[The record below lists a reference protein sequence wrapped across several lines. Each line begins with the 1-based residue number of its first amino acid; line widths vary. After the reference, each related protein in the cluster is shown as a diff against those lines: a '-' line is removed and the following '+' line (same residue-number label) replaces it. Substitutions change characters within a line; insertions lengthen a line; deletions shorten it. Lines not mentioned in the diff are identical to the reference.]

1 MKAAVL
7 GSPIAHSLSPLLHRT
22 GYASLGLDE
31 WSYQRFELTADALP
45 GFLAGLDD
53 DWRGFSLTMPLKQ
66 ACLEVAD
73 EVSPLAARAGAGNTL
88 VRTES
93 GWRADNTDIPGLVA
107 ALRPAWQGWTS
118 AAILGAGATAR
129 SSVLALEELGVTTV
143 TVYARRPEQAD
154 DLICWAASAAP
165 GVRLTAADL
174 GAWAS
179 GGEPAVLSTLPA
191 GAIDGTGI
199 VPGDGLLFDAVYAG
213 WPTPLARSAEAAGR
227 TVVGGAE
234 LLLAQALLQF
244 EQFTGR
250 RPDAGLLRAALAAA
264 IEPKIVLVGFM
275 GAGKTTVGRA
285 VAARLGRPFVD
296 TDELIAA
303 VAGRSIA
310 TIFAE
315 DGEPFFRRLE
325 AEAIIEVLTGAPA
338 VVSLGGG
345 AVGSPAVR
353 EALAGHRVV
362 FLDVSYDEALARV
375 GADSGRPVLARP
387 DLPQLYAARQELYRE
402 VATVTVSSEG
412 EPDQTRAELSD
423 QITARVLAALG

>member
-1 MKAAVL
+1 VKAAVL
-7 GSPIAHSLSPLLHRT
+7 GSPIAHSLSPLLHRS
-22 GYASLGLDE
+22 GYASRGLDE
-31 WSYQRFELTADALP
+31 WSYQRFELTAAQLP

-73 EVSPLAARAGAGNTL
+73 EVTPLAARAGAGNTL
-88 VRTES
+88 IRTET

-107 ALRPAWQGWTS
+107 ALRPVWQGWTS

-129 SSVLALEELGVTTV
+129 SAILALEELGVTSV

-154 DLICWAASAAP
+154 DLICWAAAVAP
-165 GVRLTAADL
+165 ELRLTSADL
-174 GAWAS
+174 GSWAT
-179 GGEPAVLSTLPA
+179 GGEQAVLSTLPA
-191 GAIDGTGI
+191 GAIDGVGV
-199 VPGDGLLFDAVYAG
+199 VPGPGLVFDAVYAG
-213 WPTPLARSAEAAGR
+213 WPTPLARAAEAAGR

-244 EQFTGR
+244 EQFTGVQ
-250 RPDAGLLRAALAAA
+250 PDADLLRADLAAA

-285 VAARLGRPFVD
+285 LATWLGRPFVD

-303 VAGRSIA
+303 VAGRTIA
-310 TIFAE
+310 SIFAE

-345 AVGSPAVR
+345 AVGTRAVR

-362 FLDVSYDEALARV
+362 YLEVSYAEALARV
-375 GADSGRPVLARP
+375 GGDSGRPVLARP
-387 DLPQLYAARQELYRE
+387 DLPELYAARQELYRE
-402 VATVTVSSEG
+402 VATVTVSSVG
-412 EPDQTRAELSD
+412 EPGQTRQELSD
-423 QITARVLAALG
+423 QITARVLSALG

>member
-31 WSYQRFELTADALP
+31 WNYQRFELTAADLP

-53 DWRGFSLTMPLKQ
+53 EWRGFSLTMPLKQ

-73 EVSPLAARAGAGNTL
+73 EVTPLAARAGAGNTL
-88 VRTES
+88 VRTAT

-107 ALRPAWQGWTS
+107 ALRPGWQGWTR
-118 AAILGAGATAR
+118 AAVLGAGATAR
-129 SSVLALEELGVTTV
+129 SAILALEELGVTTL
-143 TVYARRPEQAD
+143 TVYARRPEQVD

-165 GVRLTAADL
+165 ESRLTAADV
-174 GAWAS
+174 GAWTS
-179 GGEPAVLSTLPA
+179 GGEAAVISTLPA
-191 GAIDGTGI
+191 GAIDGAGI
-199 VPGDGLLFDAVYAG
+199 TPGEGLVFDAVYAG
-213 WPTPLARSAEAAGR
+213 WPTPLARAAEAAGR

-244 EQFTGR
+244 EQFTGV
-250 RPDAGLLRAALAAA
+250 RPDPQVLRSALTAA
-264 IEPKIVLVGFM
+264 IQPKIVLVGFM

-285 VAARLGRPFVD
+285 LAAWLGRTFVD

-303 VAGRSIA
+303 AAGRSIA
-310 TIFAE
+310 DIFAE

-345 AVGSPAVR
+345 AVGTRAVR

-362 FLDVSYDEALARV
+362 FLDVGYDEALARV

-387 DLPQLYAARQELYRE
+387 DLPELYAARQQLYRE
-402 VATVTVSSEG
+402 VASVTVSSAAESG
-412 EPDQTRAELSD
+412 QSAEQIVDQL
-423 QITARVLAALG
+423 TARVLAALA

>member
-31 WSYQRFELTADALP
+31 WNYQRFELTAADLP

-53 DWRGFSLTMPLKQ
+53 EWRGFSLTMPLKQ

-73 EVSPLAARAGAGNTL
+73 EVTPLAARAGAGNTL
-88 VRTES
+88 VRTAT

-107 ALRPAWQGWTS
+107 ALRPGWQGWTR
-118 AAILGAGATAR
+118 AAVLGAGATAR
-129 SSVLALEELGVTTV
+129 SAILALEELGVTTV
-143 TVYARRPEQAD
+143 TVYARRPEQVD

-165 GVRLTAADL
+165 ELRLTAADL
-174 GAWAS
+174 GGWTS
-179 GGEPAVLSTLPA
+179 GGEAAVISTLPA
-191 GAIDGTGI
+191 GAIDGAGI
-199 VPGDGLLFDAVYAG
+199 TPGEGLVFDAVYAG
-213 WPTPLARSAEAAGR
+213 WPTPLARAAEAAGR

-244 EQFTGR
+244 EQFTGV
-250 RPDAGLLRAALAAA
+250 RPDPQVLRSALTAA
-264 IEPKIVLVGFM
+264 IQPKIVLVGFM

-285 VAARLGRPFVD
+285 LAAWLGRTFVD

-303 VAGRSIA
+303 AAGRSIA
-310 TIFAE
+310 DIFAE

-345 AVGSPAVR
+345 AVGTRAVR

-362 FLDVSYDEALARV
+362 FLDVGYDEALARV

-387 DLPQLYAARQELYRE
+387 DLPELYAARQQLYRE
-402 VATVTVSSEG
+402 VASVTVSSAAESG
-412 EPDQTRAELSD
+412 QSAEQIVDQL
-423 QITARVLAALG
+423 TARVLAALA